1 VVGLLAETCGKLC
14 VKTVY
19 FSNIS
24 SFVCTVFGITEL
36 TIAQQDVLSRSI
48 M

>member
-1 VVGLLAETCGKLC
+1 MVGLLAETCSKLC

-19 FSNIS
+19 FSSTS

-36 TIAQQDVLSRSI
+36 TIAQRDVLGRSI
-48 M
+48 L